1 MRLVKLAVA
10 AVALA
15 VSGTAVAAGFV
26 VKLEPGS
33 AGIVRG
39 HAGLHAVDE
48 KTQNALVRVI
58 APGLKIDKR
67 GTIRV
72 LVMNLGTEPF
82 EFGPDDVSLTLADG
96 SELKQVPLKEFAR
109 GYSII
114 KRGRDRAAAVDMQN
128 RNMLST
134 LGGQTQSGMT
144 APGGAPTPAG
154 STPDVTDV
162 NSISRRTDEN
172 LLRGSKDLDMIS
184 QVLMP
189 DSVAPQKAAGG
200 YLVFELPKE
209 ARAAAGDL
217 PLTIAV
223 RTGGEVHRFAGRL
236 ERR

>member
-10 AVALA
+10 AVVLA
-15 VSGTAVAAGFV
+15 VSGTAVAAGYV
-26 VKLEPGS
+26 VNLEPGS

-39 HAGLHAVDE
+39 HAGLHAVDQ
-48 KTQNALVRVI
+48 KTQNALVRVV
-58 APGLKIDKR
+58 APGLKIGKR

-96 SELKQVPLKEFAR
+96 SELKQVPLDEFAR
-109 GYSII
+109 GATII
-114 KRGRDRAAAVDMQN
+114 KRERNRASALDMQN
-128 RNMLST
+128 RNMLSS
-134 LGGQTQSGMT
+134 LAAQTQSGMT

-154 STPDVTDV
+154 STPDGTDV
-162 NSISRRTDEN
+162 NAISRRTDEN
-172 LLRGSKDLDMIS
+172 LLPGSKDLDIIS

-189 DSVAPQKAAGG
+189 DSVEPQKASGG

-209 ARAAAGDL
+209 ARAAAGDI

-223 RTGGEVHRFAGRL
+223 RTGSEVHRFAGRL